1 MLKAKSASV
10 FLLFSFVLL
19 GCQNN
24 NLNLNKEVFS
34 IEVYEWNS
42 EELVSTIGE
51 KEFIDEL
58 VKNLDHAKTGSTAN
72 MNFESPDFEL
82 QFKNG
87 NETLL
92 EIGYYKKVMNLD
104 VEGRYWDY
112 REDTMY
118 NVKLQLPNE

>member
-1 MLKAKSASV
+1 MLKVKSAFV
-10 FLLFSFVLL
+10 FLLFSFILL
-19 GCQNN
+19 GCQTN

-42 EELVSTIGE
+42 EELVSTIDE

-82 QFKNG
+82 HFKNG

-118 NVKLQLPNE
+118 NVKLQLQNE